1 MEEVKTDGTED
12 LAIDD
17 NALDVGDI
25 LKIEVAKE
33 KEKPPYK
40 LLIPGEKLH
49 GDVLAKLI
57 RRRDA
62 AVEYIGDRRDRWRT
76 TNNKLRMYVDLTKKY
91 TKGDMTTRTGI
102 AAMPFER
109 SIVVPA
115 QYSILHVLVTQLMS
129 IFGSAEPMIQ
139 VKGRGPEDVKG
150 SRIMEAVLNY
160 DLDQM
165 NAFRVIYSLCQDAV
179 KYGCG
184 ITYDGWNTEY
194 GVKIERLPYD
204 VANYDHRMI
213 YNVLGPEAFIKR
225 TWGPIKEHNLWLP
238 VDPMNYY
245 PDPRVSIADLQ
256 NGEFVGHSFNRGL
269 MWLRERSMA
278 RGGPYFNLDA
288 VRQKKSGSDEVPEKS
303 NDAVPDIKNEAYDD
317 DDIGFVKID
326 HLQVKIIPKEWG
338 LADVEDPEI
347 WWFTWAND
355 DVIIRAHI
363 NPFDHGEFTYAVAE
377 SDPDFH
383 SSFSPGIV
391 ESIDGLQA
399 MIDWLFN
406 SHLQNLMRHL
416 NDAMIFSPA
425 LIEVMDITNPGPGR
439 HIRLTQLGEELLMSG
454 GYSIDQFV
462 HQLPVQDVT
471 SPHLMAVNEM
481 FQLAQRMSAANDP
494 QMGMP
499 TPDRR
504 TLGEIQTITASS
516 SQRISIIA
524 KMIDSM
530 SLSKLSKRA
539 ISNRL
544 QLTSI
549 EQFYRIV
556 GDDAKDMD
564 YVKAAMQDL
573 SGNYDYVPLSGI
585 LPPDPVRMSRTWAQ
599 ILETVSR
606 VVPMLLQGPVPP
618 PDGKIPDVNA
628 ILRETI
634 RTLGVKNVDD
644 YYVPIQPQVMPD
656 QQVEQQ
662 VQAGNM
668 IPLQGI
674 DPNNPPPEMMG

>member
-1 MEEVKTDGTED
+1 MEKEKDEELD
-12 LAIDD
+12 IDTS
-17 NALDVGDI
+17 NALDVDD
-25 LKIEVAKE
+25 LTKIEVGSKKE
-33 KEKPPYK
+33 KQIYD
-40 LLIPGEKLH
+40 LLKPGEKLH
-49 GDVLAKLI
+49 GDILARLI

-62 AVEYIGDRRDRWRT
+62 AEEFIEDRRGRWKE
-76 TNNKLRMYVDLTKKY
+76 TNNKLRMYVDLKKSY
-91 TKGDMTTRTGI
+91 KKGDMTTRYGI

-109 SIVVPA
+109 SIVVPV

-129 IFGSAEPMIQ
+129 IFGSADPMIQ

-150 SRIMEAVLNY
+150 SKIMEAVLNY

-165 NAFRVIYSLCQDAV
+165 NAFKVLYSLCQDAV

-194 GVKIERLPYD
+194 GVKTERLPFD
-204 VANYDHRMI
+204 PKNYDHRMI
-213 YNVLGPEAFIKR
+213 FSVLGPEAFIKR

-238 VDPMNYY
+238 VDPMNYF
-245 PDPRVSIADLQ
+245 PDPRVTIADVQ
-256 NGEFVGHSFNRGL
+256 NGEFVGHAFNRGL
-269 MWLRERSMA
+269 MWLRERSLA
-278 RGGPYFNLDA
+278 RGGPYFNLNA
-288 VRQKKSGSDEVPEKS
+288 VRQKSASSDDVPHKS
-303 NDAVPDIKNEAYDD
+303 NDAVPEIMNESYDD
-317 DDIGFVKID
+317 DDVGFVNLF
-326 HLQVKIIPKEWG
+326 HLQVKLIPKEWG
-338 LADVEDPEI
+338 LGDGEDPEI

-355 DVIIRAHI
+355 VTIVRAHVT
-363 NPFDHGEFTYAVAE
+363 PFDHGEFTYAVSE
-377 SDPDFH
+377 SDPDSH
-383 SSFSPGIV
+383 SSFNPGIV
-391 ESIDGLQA
+391 ESLDGLQA

-454 GYSIDQFV
+454 GYSIDQFI

-524 KMIDSM
+524 KMIDAM
-530 SLSKLSKRA
+530 SISKLAKRA

-544 QLTSI
+544 QLTSM
-549 EQFYRIV
+549 EQWYRIV
-556 GDDAKDMD
+556 GKEAEAGVE

-573 SGNYDYVPLSGI
+573 SGNYDYVPLSAI
-585 LPPDPVRMSRTWAQ
+585 MPPDPVRMSRTWAQ

-606 VVPMLLQGPVPP
+606 TVPMMMSPGSPPP
-618 PDGKIPDVNA
+618 PDGMIPNINE
-628 ILRETI
+628 ILKETI
-634 RTLGVKNVDD
+634 RTLGVKNVED
-644 YYVPIQPQVMPD
+644 YYIPIQVQPD

-668 IPLQGI
+668 LPLNEI
-674 DPNNPPPEMMG
+674 DPNNPPPEMMGG